1 MQMNISGHHIEVT
14 EAMKNYVNS
23 KFEKLERHADNITN
37 VQVTFSVE
45 KTRQKAEI
53 SIHMKGVQLH
63 ADATEEDL
71 YAAIDAVTDK
81 IDRQILKHKEKSV
94 DRSHGVSH

>member
-1 MQMNISGHHIEVT
+1 MNISGLHIEVT
-14 EAMKNYVNS
+14 DAMKNYVTQ
-23 KFEKLERHADNITN
+23 KFEKLERHSDNITN

-45 KTRQKAEI
+45 KTQKKAEI
-53 SIHMKGVQLH
+53 ALNMKGTQLH
-63 ADATEEDL
+63 ADAQNDDM

-94 DRSHGVSH
+94 DRKHGATH